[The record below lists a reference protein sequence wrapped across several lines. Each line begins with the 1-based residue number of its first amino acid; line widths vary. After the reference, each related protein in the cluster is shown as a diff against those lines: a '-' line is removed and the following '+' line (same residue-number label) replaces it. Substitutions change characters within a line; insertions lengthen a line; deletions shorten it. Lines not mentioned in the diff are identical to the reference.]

1 MRGPG
6 RVLAGAA
13 ALWIFVACLDVTS
26 PVTGIASITSVL
38 LPSPSVVEHDTSRDT
53 LGRVYTLRVFAF
65 APNGDTVRD
74 AVVRFFAIDSTRKL
88 RVDSLTGIAAGDS
101 LSPFARVVARVTP
114 ANGKGIVQ
122 TVIVALPVVPTPDR
136 VSQDTNIVFVFV
148 QATGSTDTLAAGLI
162 SPAFGDTVRGKGDTT
177 VQSYVVRYQIVRR
190 PPSTNAEPTVVLSDA
205 SGHDS
210 SLFVTDGSGHAAAH
224 LRMRTRSIAPTLVG
238 GATDSAFV
246 VAHVQYRG
254 DALQITPTDTFKIAI
269 RRNIGP

>member
-13 ALWIFVACLDVTS
+13 ALWIFAACLDVTS

-38 LPSPSVVEHDTSRDT
+38 LP
-53 LGRVYTLRVFAF
+53 
-65 APNGDTVRD
+65 
-74 AVVRFFAIDSTRKL
+74 
-88 RVDSLTGIAAGDS
+88 
-101 LSPFARVVARVTP
+101 
-114 ANGKGIVQ
+114 
-122 TVIVALPVVPTPDR
+122 
-136 VSQDTNIVFVFV
+136 
-148 QATGSTDTLAAGLI
+148 

-177 VQSYVVRYQIVRR
+177 VQSYVVRYQIVRA

-224 LRMRTRSIAPTLVG
+224 LRIRTRSIAPTLFG

-254 DALQITPTDTFKIAI
+254 DALRITPTDTFKIAI